1 MEEALPFHPHVM
13 PWPEDFVAPP
23 PRLSEQEEED
33 DEEVQQQLSAQ
44 WVAAVPRCSSEFGE
58 QQQQWTGDCIVGPPG
73 VAIYGDHPEAWA
85 PAEWGTAYE
94 WVELQLAVPCQIQQ
108 IRIYESFT
116 PGALW
121 RVQLWQNDRFV
132 LVHEQNP
139 RCGQYPPQLRV
150 EQVRIAPD
158 RQLVSDRIKLEFD
171 QRGGLDWYE
180 IDAVQVLGRPL
191 LDGDDVAASG
201 NNNKNNHND
210 KIARLAIPAALATI
224 LGDAMTAD
232 CTLVVSSGRGSQQE
246 RHGSAA
252 AETAAAAAVR
262 IPVHRGILAARSPV
276 FRAMIQRNEMPL
288 GGEANLTDIHPKLIQ
303 LLLEWIYTGRI
314 LQFDPLDCVSLLV
327 VADYFQVDSSL
338 TEFCTAQFTQR
349 MLTVDNA
356 ARLFAYH
363 DAVVG
368 SYVPPVLRQA
378 ALAFCG
384 QHFAAVAQTPSFSD
398 LTHSQLLAVI
408 DIYHH
413 HQRNQ
418 QQPQQPQQP

>member
-1 MEEALPFHPHVM
+1 MENALPFHPHVM

-23 PRLSEQEEED
+23 SSRLSEEED
-33 DEEVQQQLSAQ
+33 DEEAQQLSQ

-58 QQQQWTGDCIVGPPG
+58 QQQSTGDCIVGPPG
-73 VAIYGDHPEAWA
+73 VATYGDHPEAWA
-85 PAEWGTAYE
+85 PEEWGTEYE
-94 WVELQLAVPCQIQQ
+94 WVELQLAIPCRIQQ

-121 RVQLWQNDRFV
+121 RVHLWQNDRFV
-132 LVHEQNP
+132 LVHEQTP

-150 EQVRIAPD
+150 EQVSIAPD
-158 RQLVSDRIKLEFD
+158 RQLVSNDRIKLEFD
-171 QRGGLDWYE
+171 QRGGLSWYE

-191 LDGDDVAASG
+191 DDGDHVVASG
-201 NNNKNNHND
+201 NET
-210 KIARLAIPAALATI
+210 ARLTIPTALATI

-232 CTLVVSSGRGSQQE
+232 CTLVVSSGRGSPQQQ
-246 RHGSAA
+246 RQGSP
-252 AETAAAAAVR
+252 AETETATAAVR

-288 GGEANLTDIHPKLIQ
+288 GGEATLTDIRSELIQ
-303 LLLEWIYTGRI
+303 LLLEWIYTRRI

-368 SYVPPVLRQA
+368 SCVPPVIRQA
-378 ALAFCG
+378 ALTFCG

-398 LTHSQLLAVI
+398 LTQSQLLAVI

-413 HQRNQ
+413 HQ
-418 QQPQQPQQP
+418 QQPQQQRP